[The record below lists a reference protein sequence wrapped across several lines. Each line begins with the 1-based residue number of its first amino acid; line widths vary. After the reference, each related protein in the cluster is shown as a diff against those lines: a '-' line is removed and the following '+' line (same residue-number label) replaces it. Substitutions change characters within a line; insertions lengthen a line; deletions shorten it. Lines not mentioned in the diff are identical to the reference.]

1 MFVGVCRIT
10 LRLEGIGS
18 LKAKRSVVRRAVER
32 TRAKFNATVAEVDA
46 NDSLSR
52 TVIGAAVV
60 SNSAAHTDAM
70 LARICSFV
78 EWLALAPVTD
88 IRTEVIALGDGIGE
102 GDPGPRRW
110 EGDREDDAAAEEE
123 PW

>member
-10 LRLEGIGS
+10 MRLEGTAS

-32 TRAKFNATVAEVDA
+32 TRAKFNAAVAEVDD

-52 TVIGAAVV
+52 AVIGAAVA
-60 SNSAAHTDAM
+60 SNSAAHADAM

-78 EWLALAPVTD
+78 EWLALAQVAE

-102 GDPGPRRW
+102 GVPGPRSW
-110 EGDREDDAAAEEE
+110 EGDREDDEAAEEE